1 VLKKYENTLSWVF
14 GIGIVSFAFRNYFYS
29 GIMIGLVLCIAVL
42 FITTILI
49 INDKDRPKNILGSK
63 WVWVP
68 LLIIC
73 LSIVTAGIANFT
85 TSRALFT
92 DVIIAASFFGTYL
105 ICRILGDKVFKPF
118 SIAVVIEAASVVLYS
133 LVLHYGIHNGGW
145 ASYRDYNVADAL
157 MVIGAIVSVG
167 KKQWWIVTI
176 TLIGVFFTGAEEG
189 LLALAI
195 ILVVV
200 FIRRDVSWRLALSVG
215 IVAVIAVLGLK
226 PFNYTT
232 DLYAMPIDQVTE
244 LVSHH
249 HNPQAVAFAKIES
262 NDTGL
267 SAPDLHPSTIDYISN
282 SRWQMALTAFRN
294 WNWLGSG
301 YVMNPVDSVNNAIY
315 NVPLVVAQQVGVWA
329 ALAWLFVVFFCLIK
343 TKWKYAFVALLAF
356 ALMDNLIF
364 CQLGLWMFALAG
376 VSTVSVIKSDLMFKR
391 ANG

>member
-1 VLKKYENTLSWVF
+1 VLKKYENILSWVF

-249 HNPQAVAFAKIES
+249 HNPQAAAFAKIES

>member
-1 VLKKYENTLSWVF
+1 MLKKYENILSWVF